1 MPVFAKRTSD
11 IYIGN
16 WTTIQMRA
24 TGGNQLGN
32 DVPLADL
39 GGPGPYLVHEKSIWK
54 YPQQDTCGAFVIPT
68 DTKMPV
74 RLISVLA
81 DLGAITDWTLNIGG
95 NADNI
100 TGTPYLAA
108 DAADYR
114 EGTVTVETGTAQYIS
129 ANFNIVANSTTGLLF
144 PGQRIYMTTV
154 AGTAPLVRITV
165 ALAYDMK

>member
-1 MPVFAKRTSD
+1 MPVYVKRTSD

-24 TGGNQLGN
+24 SVGHQLDN
-32 DVPLADL
+32 NIPLDDL
-39 GGPGPYLVHEKSIWK
+39 GGPGPYLVHEKGIWK
-54 YPQQDTCGAFVIPT
+54 YPQQDDCGAFLLPVDI
-68 DTKMPV
+68 KMPV

-81 DLGAITDWTLNIGG
+81 DLGAITDWSLIIGG
-95 NADNI
+95 NADNLS
-100 TGTPYLAA
+100 GTPYLAA

-114 EGTVTVETGTAQYIS
+114 EGTVTVETGTTRYIS
-129 ANFNIVANSTTGLLF
+129 SNYNIVANGTTGLLF

-154 AGTAPLVRITV
+154 AGTAPLVRITL